1 MRESGL
7 AELQREIEGHAR
19 DYGLDF
25 FETRF
30 ELCDCDTL
38 NMVAACGGFPNR
50 YPHWRFGMEF
60 DQFSK
65 GYTHGLSKI
74 YELVINT
81 DPCHAF
87 LLDSNSPVA
96 QKLVMAHVL
105 GHSDFFKNNFCFAP
119 TNRKMLDEMGNHATR
134 VRRWIDRLGVDRV
147 EGFIDL
153 ALSLENL
160 IDISAPH
167 IARRPARTALV
178 PAPPQFEG
186 FPVSREYMRRYIN
199 PEDKLE
205 DERRRSAA
213 RQCAEERQRF
223 PELPERDVLLF
234 LIEHA
239 PLETWEADLLSILRE
254 EALYFAPQARTKIM
268 NEGWA
273 SYWHS
278 TLMTERLLR
287 DSEVIDYADHC
298 SATLGTSPG
307 TLNPYKLGLSLFRDI
322 ERRWNE
328 GRFGPEYDACDS
340 MAERRTWNRELGL
353 GREKIF
359 EVRRHHSDVTF
370 IEEFLTPELCVELK
384 LFAYDFNEKRNFWEL
399 SARDFQ
405 VVRERLLR
413 QLTNLGQ
420 PIIEV
425 ADASPRGLMLLHRH
439 EGVDLQMDHAR
450 QALRAVQ
457 ALWKGPAQLLTQQD
471 GKEVLLRAAGD
482 GEFEQRRG

>member
-1 MRESGL
+1 MRADGL
-7 AELQREIEGHAR
+7 VALQKEIERHAR

-25 FETRF
+25 FETHF
-30 ELCDCDTL
+30 EVCDADTL
-38 NMVAACGGFPNR
+38 NMIAACGGFPCR
-50 YPHWRFGMEF
+50 YPQWRFGMEF
-60 DQFSK
+60 DQFAK
-65 GYTHGLSKI
+65 GHAHGFSKI

-87 LLDSNSPVA
+87 LLESNSPVA

-105 GHSDFFKNNFCFAP
+105 GHSDFFKNNFCFEP

-134 VRRWIDRLGVDRV
+134 VRRWIDRFGVERV
-147 EGFIDL
+147 ESFIDT

-160 IDISAPH
+160 VDIHAPH
-167 IARRPARTALV
+167 ITRRPAPESEANERDGHT
-178 PAPPQFEG
+178 G
-186 FPVSREYMRRYIN
+186 FPVQREYMRRYIN
-199 PEDKLE
+199 PEDKLA
-205 DERRRSAA
+205 DERRRLELKRQAA
-213 RQCAEERQRF
+213 KSQAF
-223 PELPERDVLLF
+223 PELPGRDVLRF

-278 TLMTERLLR
+278 TLMTERLLN
-287 DSEVIDYADHC
+287 DSEVVDYADHC
-298 SATLGTSPG
+298 AATLGTSPG
-307 TLNPYKLGLSLFRDI
+307 TLNPYKLGLSIFRDI

-328 GRFGPEYDACDS
+328 GRFGPDYEACES
-340 MAERRTWNRELGL
+340 MAERASWNKRLGL

-370 IEEFLTPELCVELK
+370 IEEFLTPELCAELQ

-425 ADASPRGLMLLHRH
+425 VDASPRGLTLLHRH
-439 EGVDLQMDHAR
+439 EGVDLRLDHAR
-450 QALRAVQ
+450 LALKALQAIWRGPVQ
-457 ALWKGPAQLLTQQD
+457 LFTQQE
-471 GKEVLLRAAGD
+471 GKQTLLRAAEGD
-482 GEFEQRRG
+482 IDARPVD